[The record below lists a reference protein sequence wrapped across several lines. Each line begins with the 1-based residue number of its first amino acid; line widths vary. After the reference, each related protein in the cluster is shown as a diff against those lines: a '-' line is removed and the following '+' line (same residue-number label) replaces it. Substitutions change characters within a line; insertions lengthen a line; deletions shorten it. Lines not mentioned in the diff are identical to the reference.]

1 MDYLSFADKYRFQ
14 KVLELLK
21 STCISFSTPSPFTKI
36 MPSTTEVPPLHQ
48 SIQGEIE
55 IAEHRIFPAPWAIS
69 NWYCVIPPCWR
80 MYVADDDLLSDA
92 YYVTD
97 AELELLVNK
106 LNKTKSSNHKNLM
119 TQPGLPL

>member
-1 MDYLSFADKYRFQ
+1 MALATA
-14 KVLELLK
+14 LA
-21 STCISFSTPSPFTKI
+21 
-36 MPSTTEVPPLHQ
+36 PLHQ

-55 IAEHRIFPAPWAIS
+55 IAEHRIFPAPWVKP

-97 AELELLVNK
+97 AELELLVDK
-106 LNKTKSSNHKNLM
+106 LSKSKTSKAKSPVN
-119 TQPGLPL
+119 QPCLPL

>member
-1 MDYLSFADKYRFQ
+1 
-14 KVLELLK
+14 
-21 STCISFSTPSPFTKI
+21 
-36 MPSTTEVPPLHQ
+36 
-48 SIQGEIE
+48 
-55 IAEHRIFPAPWAIS
+55 
-69 NWYCVIPPCWR
+69 